1 MEHEGLGMPL
11 PFILKDCGSGMNAK
25 RIKVQQ
31 LIKMVMS
38 DEVRNVCV
46 TCRDRL
52 IAHGAN
58 IKEVEVEL

>member
-1 MEHEGLGMPL
+1 
-11 PFILKDCGSGMNAK
+11 MNAK

-46 TCRDRL
+46 TCRDHL
-52 IAHGAN
+52 IAYGAN